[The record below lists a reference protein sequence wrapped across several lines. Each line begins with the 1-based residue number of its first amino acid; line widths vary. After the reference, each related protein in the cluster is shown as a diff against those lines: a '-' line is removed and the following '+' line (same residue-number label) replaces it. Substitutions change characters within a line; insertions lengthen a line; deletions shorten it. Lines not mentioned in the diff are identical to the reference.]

1 MKNLNQEKDGINGGF
16 FVLNAKA
23 IDYISDDN
31 ISWEKEPLE
40 GLAKDG
46 SDDGISAFWL
56 LVLHGYVERKKYVR
70 RAMEYKKGS
79 MESLERIKTCKTIIN
94 VTIKSID
101 MEIVGLIPAAGQG
114 SRIGPLPCSKELYPV
129 GFGSFPGKQGMWPK
143 ASCQYV
149 LDKMRLA
156 GIRKVFFVLRE
167 GKWDIPSFLGDG
179 QNSGMHIA
187 YLMRNLPYGVPF
199 TLDQAYPFLED
210 KMVALG
216 WPDIILQGENEYQQ
230 LVDCQNVTNA
240 DVVLGLF
247 PADRPEKVDMVEL
260 DDRGRV
266 KEIVIKPKKTR
277 LRLYLGNGDMDAGI

>member
-1 MKNLNQEKDGINGGF
+1 
-16 FVLNAKA
+16 
-23 IDYISDDN
+23 
-31 ISWEKEPLE
+31 
-40 GLAKDG
+40 
-46 SDDGISAFWL
+46 
-56 LVLHGYVERKKYVR
+56 
-70 RAMEYKKGS
+70 
-79 MESLERIKTCKTIIN
+79 
-94 VTIKSID
+94 

-129 GFGSFPGKQGMWPK
+129 GFGSFPGKEGMWPK

-156 GIRKVFFVLRE
+156 GIRKVFFILRE

-179 QNSGMHIA
+179 QNCGLHIA

-260 DDRGRV
+260 DGRGRV
-266 KEIVIKPKKTR
+266 QEIVIKPKKTR
-277 LRLYLGNGDMDAGI
+277 LRYTWGMAIWTPAFSIFLHEFVLMAQQSAETSPEIFVGDVIRAAFRKGLKVEAVQVSDKPYIDIGTPEDLRRVLRLFQTMK

>member
-1 MKNLNQEKDGINGGF
+1 
-16 FVLNAKA
+16 
-23 IDYISDDN
+23 
-31 ISWEKEPLE
+31 
-40 GLAKDG
+40 
-46 SDDGISAFWL
+46 
-56 LVLHGYVERKKYVR
+56 
-70 RAMEYKKGS
+70 
-79 MESLERIKTCKTIIN
+79 
-94 VTIKSID
+94 

-129 GFGSFPGKQGMWPK
+129 GFGPLPGKQGMWPK

-149 LDKMRLA
+149 LEKMRRA

-167 GKWDIPSFLGDG
+167 GKWDIPMFLGDG
-179 QNSGMHIA
+179 RNCDMHIA

-230 LVDCQNVTNA
+230 LVDCLKVTNA

-260 DDRGRV
+260 DSKGRV
-266 KEIVIKPKKTR
+266 KEFVIKPKKTTLHYTWGMAIWTPAFSMFLHEFVLIAQQSAETSPEIFVGDVFR
-277 LRLYLGNGDMDAGI
+277 AAFQKGLKVEAVQVSDKPYIDIGTPDDLRRVLRLFQAMN